1 MSRRLFILGSTGSI
15 GRSAVDVVE
24 HLAST
29 EPERSFRVVGLAA
42 GKDYRALA
50 EQAARLGVEVAAIA
64 ETSDDGNCDPAW
76 YSGPRSAERM
86 IREHAKK
93 GDLVL
98 CAIVGIAGVESVL
111 AAIDCGCDV
120 ALANK
125 ESLVAAGE
133 IVMGAAYRQGVNIIP
148 VDSEHS
154 AILQC
159 LPAGCTDQVRR
170 ITLTASG
177 GPLRNAPREEIT
189 NATVDQVLDH
199 PTWNM
204 GPKVTV
210 DSASMMNKA
219 LEVIEA
225 HWLFSLSP
233 ERIGVVVH
241 PQSVVHGMVEFEDG
255 STIAQLAPPDMR
267 LPIQV
272 ALLWPHRLPSRW
284 PTVDWTNAQ
293 RLDFLPVDDAR
304 FPAVSM
310 GREVIA
316 TGGTA
321 GAALNG
327 ANEVAVSAFLKGRI
341 PFGAIVDTVK
351 EAASEVPLGDGS
363 SLEEVLAT
371 DAEARRM
378 ASAAIETRA
387 HLA

>member
-177 GPLRNAPREEIT
+177 GPLRS
-189 NATVDQVLDH
+189 
-199 PTWNM
+199 
-204 GPKVTV
+204 G
-210 DSASMMNKA
+210 
-219 LEVIEA
+219 
-225 HWLFSLSP
+225 SP
-233 ERIGVVVH
+233 V
-241 PQSVVHGMVEFEDG
+241 
-255 STIAQLAPPDMR
+255 
-267 LPIQV
+267 
-272 ALLWPHRLPSRW
+272 
-284 PTVDWTNAQ
+284 
-293 RLDFLPVDDAR
+293 
-304 FPAVSM
+304 
-310 GREVIA
+310 
-316 TGGTA
+316 
-321 GAALNG
+321 
-327 ANEVAVSAFLKGRI
+327 
-341 PFGAIVDTVK
+341 
-351 EAASEVPLGDGS
+351 
-363 SLEEVLAT
+363 
-371 DAEARRM
+371 
-378 ASAAIETRA
+378 
-387 HLA
+387 